1 MVKNLVMFLS
11 VEVLLVDFL
20 VPVYVYVC
28 YQELIKKLLNSEV

>member
-20 VPVYVYVC
+20 VPVCVYVC